1 MDYELRVIVEK
12 VAVSSQEVVKRD
24 TIKSYDIQRPES
36 IVDLGLRHAEQISL
50 LEKIQNALL
59 AEQSVLIDSGVTVCP
74 KCGQKLRKNGAQV
87 SDFHAVFSD
96 HKLRLQRHCCSNTAC
111 HWQGA
116 STIQAVFGTNI
127 HPDLAKLQCEQGAWY
142 SYREA
147 ERNLGKLNA
156 QPRSVN
162 NHAQVKRMTATVG
175 HLLAEHNGIPPAA
188 QACAPPARDL
198 IIQVAGGHIPIQE
211 KAQRSVEAVS
221 AVVYRPEAIR
231 TVDKPHREM
240 SEKPWGVSAKDDHL
254 QSSKT
259 CLMHGALQQGLCRA
273 THVTARADGA
283 KHCWTALGAL
293 HPSCATLEGM
303 LDWFHLGKKCQTG
316 QNALGEALEASLER
330 ATWTLWHGKA
340 EEALAKLALLR
351 NNITDEAQKS
361 KMTGLYNYIDRNQ
374 AYIIN
379 YDERATTHQTYTSQ
393 VAESHIDTLIN
404 ARHKRTGKMQ
414 WSREGAD
421 NVLQIRATMAS
432 KEWVS
437 KWQSTVLS
445 ALGATA

>member
-1 MDYELRVIVEK
+1 
-12 VAVSSQEVVKRD
+12 
-24 TIKSYDIQRPES
+24 
-36 IVDLGLRHAEQISL
+36 
-50 LEKIQNALL
+50 
-59 AEQSVLIDSGVTVCP
+59 
-74 KCGQKLRKNGAQV
+74 
-87 SDFHAVFSD
+87 
-96 HKLRLQRHCCSNTAC
+96 
-111 HWQGA
+111 
-116 STIQAVFGTNI
+116 
-127 HPDLAKLQCEQGAWY
+127 
-142 SYREA
+142 
-147 ERNLGKLNA
+147 
-156 QPRSVN
+156 
-162 NHAQVKRMTATVG
+162 MTATVG

-259 CLMHGALQQGLCRA
+259 CLMHGALKQGLCRE

-283 KHCWTALGAL
+283 KHCWTVLGAL

-340 EEALAKLALLR
+340 EEALATLAFLR

-361 KMTGLYNYIDRNQ
+361 QLTGLSNSIERNQ
-374 AYIIN
+374 ASIVN
-379 YDERATTHQTYTSQ
+379 DDERATAHKTYTSQ
-393 VAESHIDTLIN
+393 GAEAHIETLMN
-404 ARHKRTGKMQ
+404 ARHKQTRKMQ

-432 KEWVS
+432 KAWGS
-437 KWQSTVLS
+437 KWQSTVLA